1 MCLQETFLKPEKF
14 TLTRYS
20 IVRKDRIDKRKGGL
34 ITIIKDSLNYT
45 EIASSNNTECITVNL
60 EPTIAILLS
69 VIYIFVV

>member
-1 MCLQETFLKPEKF
+1 MCLQETFQKPEKF

-20 IVRKDRIDKRKGGL
+20 VVRKDKIDKRKGGL